1 MNNGFQWWLVIV
13 GICLGAGLLWLVLG
27 RLPRQDDDVGPRE
40 RQVEAMWI
48 SQTIEAGGGVAPV
61 ALIEEVLELHA
72 SYLDG
77 PALIVDEASAA
88 EAAARASAPAGSTA
102 DDGLPGHDRP
112 PATTATAPGPAM
124 DAAPST
130 PAGPDTPGGP
140 ATSARPA
147 TLAAGPPPPRQ
158 IGRGSVGDGAPMQ
171 RHDARRETPEADV
184 RQPG

>member
-77 PALIVDEASAA
+77 PALIVDEAAAA
-88 EAAARASAPAGSTA
+88 EADSAASAAARIA
-102 DDGLPGHDRP
+102 DDDRP
-112 PATTATAPGPAM
+112 TTTAADPALVM
-124 DAAPST
+124 DAAP
-130 PAGPDTPGGP
+130 
-140 ATSARPA
+140 ATSAGLATSVGPA

-158 IGRGSVGDGAPMQ
+158 IGRGSVGDGAPVQ
-171 RHDARRETPEADV
+171 RHDTRRETPEADV